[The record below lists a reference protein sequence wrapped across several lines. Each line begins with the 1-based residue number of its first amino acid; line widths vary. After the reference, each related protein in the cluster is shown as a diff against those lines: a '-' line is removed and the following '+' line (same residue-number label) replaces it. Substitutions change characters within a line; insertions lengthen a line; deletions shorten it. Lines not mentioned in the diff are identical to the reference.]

1 MEPPYP
7 GRLYL
12 PVWSWHRPFRMDNK
26 RVYRI
31 LFHNQGSIYELY
43 ARNVA
48 QSSMYAFVEVEGI
61 LFGERSA
68 VLVDPAEERLKAE
81 FSGVKRTYVPLQSV
95 IRIDEV
101 EKIGPN
107 KILPGGDGKIATLP
121 LPTPPGSK
129 PGG

>member
-1 MEPPYP
+1 
-7 GRLYL
+7 
-12 PVWSWHRPFRMDNK
+12 MDNK

-48 QSSMYAFVEVEGI
+48 QSTMYAFVEVEDI

-101 EKIGPN
+101 EKVGPN
-107 KILPGGDGKIATLP
+107 KILPGGDGKVATLP
-121 LPTPPGSK
+121 LPTPPGGKS
-129 PGG
+129 GG

>member
-1 MEPPYP
+1 
-7 GRLYL
+7 
-12 PVWSWHRPFRMDNK
+12 MDNK

-48 QSSMYAFVEVEGI
+48 QSAMYAFVEVEGL
-61 LFGERSA
+61 LFGERST
-68 VLVDPAEERLKAE
+68 VLVDPTEERLKAE

-101 EKIGPN
+101 ERAGPN
-107 KILPGGDGKIATLP
+107 KILPGGEGKVTTLP
-121 LPTPPGSK
+121 LPTPPGGR
-129 PGG
+129 PGS

>member
-1 MEPPYP
+1 MVSP
-7 GRLYL
+7 
-12 PVWSWHRPFRMDNK
+12 RMDNK

-43 ARNVA
+43 ARSVA
-48 QSSMYAFVEVEGI
+48 QSSMYAFIEVEGI

-81 FSGVKRTYVPLQSV
+81 FSGVKRTYVPLQAV

-101 EKIGPN
+101 EKVGPN
-107 KILPGGDGKIATLP
+107 KILPGGDGKVATLP
-121 LPTPPGSK
+121 LHPPPGGK
-129 PGG
+129 QGG

>member
-1 MEPPYP
+1 
-7 GRLYL
+7 
-12 PVWSWHRPFRMDNK
+12 MDSK

-81 FSGVKRTYVPLQSV
+81 FSDVKRTYVPLQSV

-101 EKIGPN
+101 EKAGPN
-107 KILPGGDGKIATLP
+107 KILPGGDGKVATLP
-121 LPTPPGSK
+121 LPTPPGGK